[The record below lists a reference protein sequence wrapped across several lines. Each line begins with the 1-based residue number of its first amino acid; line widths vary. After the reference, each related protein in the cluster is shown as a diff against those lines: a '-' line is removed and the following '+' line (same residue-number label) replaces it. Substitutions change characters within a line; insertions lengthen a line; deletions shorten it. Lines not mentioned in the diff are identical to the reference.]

1 MPSTSLA
8 DYQVL
13 RDTGFTLDANGP
25 GDNSQSFTF
34 DVPDDLTTSTS
45 GARKAI
51 VTFKLR
57 PVENSGVRMRFHG
70 AELFDRNFD
79 RSITR
84 MHCETFDI
92 GEILLQDFGQGSSLP
107 TSTQFVVEV
116 LSGRVVFSDI
126 VIWYQINR

>member
-13 RDTGFTLDANGP
+13 SDTDSTLDANGP
-25 GDNSQSFTF
+25 GDDSQSFTF

-51 VTFKLR
+51 VTFKFR
-57 PVENSGVRMRFHG
+57 PIEDSQIRMQFHG
-70 AELFDRNFD
+70 AELFDINFD

-116 LSGRVVFSDI
+116 VSGRVKFGDI
-126 VIWYQINR
+126 VVWYQINR

>member
-13 RDTGFTLDANGP
+13 SDTDFTLDANGP
-25 GDNSQSFTF
+25 GDDSQSFTF

-45 GARKAI
+45 GARKAV
-51 VTFKLR
+51 VTFKFR
-57 PVENSGVRMRFHG
+57 PIEDSQIRMEFQG
-70 AELFDRNFD
+70 AELFDIDFD

-92 GEILLQDFGQGSSLP
+92 GGILEQDLGQPGGLP
-107 TSTQFVVEV
+107 TLAQFVVEV
-116 LSGRVVFSDI
+116 VSGRVRFGDI